1 MNKSLLIKNIGR
13 LVTMEEGDDRD
24 GKLGVILDAAVQIE
38 EGKISWIGTSSESVN
53 MNADDVIDI
62 GGQVVMPGLI
72 DCHTHLVHAGS
83 REDEFNLRSQGKSYK
98 EIAEA
103 GGGIMSTV
111 RSTRE
116 ASLEDLYD
124 EVSKRAD
131 EAIRNGI
138 TTMEIKTGYGL
149 DLATEIKMADAIGEL
164 DSSHPLEVY
173 GTFLG
178 AHIVPAEYKSRRSE
192 YIDIVVSQMLP
203 QIAKKEW
210 ITSCD
215 VFIEDIAY
223 SIDEARSIARAAKD
237 LGLAIH
243 LHVDQFGDGG
253 GAKLAAELGALSADH
268 LDHTSKKGM
277 KLMAEGGVIGVVL
290 PGASFFTG
298 GGHYPDVRKM
308 FENGMKVAIATDYNP
323 GTTPSLNL
331 MLNAS
336 IAVTQMGM
344 TCDEALLGIT
354 RTAAEALGLAYRG
367 VVAEGMRGDLI
378 VLDCT
383 DEYYPLYRYGENM
396 ISQVIIGGNAINT

>member
-1 MNKSLLIKNIGR
+1 MDKPLLIINIGR
-13 LVTMEEGDDRD
+13 LITMEEGDDRQ
-24 GKLGVILDAAVQIE
+24 GKLGVIEDAAVLIE
-38 EGKISWIGTSSESVN
+38 DGKISWLGKKSEAPDAEETVD
-53 MNADDVIDI
+53 A
-62 GGQVVMPGLI
+62 GGKVVMPGLI

-83 REDEFNLRSQGKSYK
+83 RQNEFNMRSNGNSYK
-98 EIAEA
+98 EIAES

-111 RSTRE
+111 RSTRN

-124 EVSKRAD
+124 ESSRRAD

-138 TTMEIKTGYGL
+138 TTVEIKTGYGL
-149 DLATEIKMADAIGEL
+149 DLEAEIKMADAIGEL
-164 DSSHPLEVY
+164 DSSHPLQVY

-178 AHIVPAEYKSRRSE
+178 AHIVPAEYKDKRSE
-192 YIDIVVSQMLP
+192 YIDIVVNQMLP

-215 VFIEDIAY
+215 VFVEDIAY
-223 SIDEARSIARAAKD
+223 SIEEARSIAKAAKD
-237 LGLAIH
+237 LGLEIH
-243 LHVDQFGDGG
+243 LHVDQFGDSG

-268 LDHTSKKGM
+268 LDHTSNKGM

-308 FENGMKVAIATDYNP
+308 IENEMQIAVATDYNP
-323 GTTPSLNL
+323 GTTPSLDL

-336 IAVTQMGM
+336 IAVTQMKM

-354 RTAAEALGLAYRG
+354 KIAAEAMGLADRG
-367 VVAEGMRGDLI
+367 VIAEGMRGDLI
-378 VLDCT
+378 ILDCE
-383 DEYYPLYRYGENM
+383 DEYYPLYQYGANL
-396 ISQVIIGGNAINT
+396 ISNVIIHGSVINA